1 MWGIT
6 KIKLLTPEKR
16 RKKLEPGR
24 NYHKTKHFSEKLPAI
39 LMNKTNVKMNKP
51 VYRHEQEKRG

>member
-16 RKKLEPGR
+16 RKMLVSGR

-39 LMNKTNVKMNKP
+39 VMNKTNVKMKKP
-51 VYRHEQEKRG
+51 VYRHEQERRG